1 MACSEKDSLFV
12 SLYSIFHNFWD
23 IIYDWNIINILG
35 ESRAFS
41 LWNFFFSS
49 GAWSL
54 FFLGRVTWYQ
64 DFFFAVGASSFP
76 TRTKRLLKV
85 VSLYAIQKVHHTE
98 KKDGCVDDGPHL
110 ILSDFPP
117 DCKLKI
123 QRVFFFLISSLLFCA
138 DKNTHLCLMSCACS
152 WLIKNT
158 DSLATKYCYVYSDKC
173 KQK

>member
-12 SLYSIFHNFWD
+12 SLSSIFHNFWD

-41 LWNFFFSS
+41 LWNFFSS

-123 QRVFFFLISSLLFCA
+123 QRVFFLDLFFA
-138 DKNTHLCLMSCACS
+138 VLRGQKYTLVFNVLCVFVAHKKH
-152 WLIKNT
+152 WFFG
-158 DSLATKYCYVYSDKC
+158 Y
-173 KQK
+173 

>member
-12 SLYSIFHNFWD
+12 SLSSIFHNFWD

-41 LWNFFFSS
+41 LWNFFFLLAP
-49 GAWSL
+49 GAF

-98 KKDGCVDDGPHL
+98 KKRWMCWWWSSSHF
-110 ILSDFPP
+110 IWLSARLQA
-117 DCKLKI
+117 KNSEG
-123 QRVFFFLISSLLFCA
+123 FFFLDLFFAVLLRGQKYTLVF
-138 DKNTHLCLMSCACS
+138 NVLCVFVAHKKH
-152 WLIKNT
+152 WFFG
-158 DSLATKYCYVYSDKC
+158 Y
-173 KQK
+173 

>member
-12 SLYSIFHNFWD
+12 SLSSIFHNFWD

-41 LWNFFFSS
+41 LWNFFFLLAP
-49 GAWSL
+49 GAF

-123 QRVFFFLISSLLFCA
+123 QRGFFFLDLFFA
-138 DKNTHLCLMSCACS
+138 VLRGQKYTLVFNVLCVFVAHKEH
-152 WLIKNT
+152 WFFG
-158 DSLATKYCYVYSDKC
+158 Y
-173 KQK
+173 